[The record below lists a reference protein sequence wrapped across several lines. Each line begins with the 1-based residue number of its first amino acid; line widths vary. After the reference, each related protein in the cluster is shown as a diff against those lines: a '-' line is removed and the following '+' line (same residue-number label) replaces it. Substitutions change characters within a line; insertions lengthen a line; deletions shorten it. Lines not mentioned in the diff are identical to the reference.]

1 MVKEHPTLTN
11 LSLDFCHLNSE
22 CGPILGG
29 MAAVGPVQSLSLVG
43 NSLRCE
49 GMIGLLGPVL
59 EACEKSAKLPNLSK
73 LYIMDNGID
82 HHSDVGVAGPV
93 NCGRLIKKFL
103 VVDPLLAELDL
114 DTNLIGESASLEI
127 LDGLKQRKEAGH
139 QPVRITV
146 THRIT
151 HETFKAI
158 IDLSLSF
165 GKKKK
170 GKKGGKKVSTG
181 QVFFSI
187 YA

>member
-1 MVKEHPTLTN
+1 MAQCV
-11 LSLDFCHLNSE
+11 LSVMC
-22 CGPILGG
+22 
-29 MAAVGPVQSLSLVG
+29 
-43 NSLRCE
+43 
-49 GMIGLLGPVL
+49 
-59 EACEKSAKLPNLSK
+59 
-73 LYIMDNGID
+73 
-82 HHSDVGVAGPV
+82 
-93 NCGRLIKKFL
+93 
-103 VVDPLLAELDL
+103 VVFVPCA
-114 DTNLIGESASLEI
+114 
-127 LDGLKQRKEAGH
+127 AGH

-181 QVFFSI
+181 QVFFSV